1 MRENCGKS
9 VSFIFPPKIFI
20 STILSHL
27 QPLRNLQ
34 FDIQPAEEGPSIRA
48 ETSVK
53 KESIQLQVS
62 EWLEMRENCGNDCP
76 SKNIIQNFYCTPSS
90 TIKMKKN

>member
-9 VSFIFPPKIFI
+9 VSYFSTKIFI

-34 FDIQPAEEGPSIRA
+34 FDIQPEEGPSIRA

-62 EWLEMRENCGNDCP
+62 EWLEMREN
-76 SKNIIQNFYCTPSS
+76 
-90 TIKMKKN
+90 